1 MLHLATPDS
10 AIGVDNINSTNI
22 SQSEEIRRL
31 KKINQALIDQVE
43 RSMDQQGNAFSIFQR
58 AINLEGQIER
68 RTQELSATLAHLER
82 SNHELQTAKDNAERS
97 NLSKTQ
103 FLAAASH
110 DVLQP
115 LNAATLLVSS
125 LNSIQSTEDGQR
137 LCNQV
142 ERSLQTMTAL
152 LRSLLYI
159 TRLDAG
165 DIQPEWQSVSIKTMF
180 ESIVSDFEPVINQK
194 NLEFR
199 FIHKDLHV
207 HSDPTMLRRIL
218 QNIVANAIYYTNK
231 GGVALIAGKHL
242 DRVRIRVADTGIG
255 IEQQQYKK
263 IFQEFHRCN
272 RIPHTQDQPDAG
284 LGLGL
289 AIVERMVRALNHSLT
304 LNSRVGRGSCFQLTM
319 LGAEPSKHASILE
332 TSVRQD
338 NDTVAGPGLKN
349 TNILLIENDLE
360 VLSAME
366 QLLTQWGC
374 NLRMATSTQQA
385 LDAMAD
391 AAWQPNIIVAD
402 QHLDGDDLG
411 MNTINHLHT
420 LSGANIPAVIITA
433 NPSKQLTRQAE
444 QNGIEV
450 LLKPVKPA
458 QLRALLT
465 HLVSS

>member
-1 MLHLATPDS
+1 MNKLNANT
-10 AIGVDNINSTNI
+10 I
-22 SQSEEIRRL
+22 SKDEEIRRL
-31 KKINQALIDQVE
+31 KKINQALMDHVE
-43 RSMDQQGNAFSIFQR
+43 RSMDQQGSAFSIFQT
-58 AINLEGQIER
+58 AINLEGQIKR
-68 RTQELSATLAHLER
+68 RTQELSTTLAHLER

-125 LNSIQSTEDGQR
+125 LSTIQNTDQGER
-137 LCNQV
+137 LCGQID
-142 ERSLQTMTAL
+142 RSLQTMTAL

-165 DIQPEWQSVSIKTMF
+165 DIQPEWQSVSIKALF
-180 ESIVSDFEPVINQK
+180 DSIMSDFEPVISQK
-194 NLEFR
+194 NLKFR
-199 FIHKDLHV
+199 FAHKDLHV

-218 QNIVANAIYYTNK
+218 QNIVANAIYYTND
-231 GGVALIAGKHL
+231 GGVALIAGKHG
-242 DRVRIRVADTGIG
+242 DRVRIRIADTGIG
-255 IEQQQYKK
+255 IEEQQYEK

-289 AIVERMVRALNHSLT
+289 AIVQRMVRTLNHSLT
-304 LNSRVGRGSCFQLTM
+304 LNSRVGQGSCFQLSM
-319 LGAEPSKHASILE
+319 LGAEPSIHTP
-332 TSVRQD
+332 TSDTMQRFT
-338 NDTVAGPGLKN
+338 NDAVVGSRLHN
-349 TNILLIENDLE
+349 TNILLIENDLD

-366 QLLTQWGC
+366 SLLTQWGC
-374 NLRMATSTQQA
+374 KLRTATATQQA
-385 LDAMAD
+385 LDIVAD
-391 AAWQPNIIVAD
+391 KTWQTHIIIAD

-411 MNTINHLHT
+411 TTTINHLHT
-420 LSGANIPAVIITA
+420 LSGENIPAVIVTA
-433 NPSKQLTRQAE
+433 NPSKELTREAE
-444 QNGIEV
+444 KNGIEV

-465 HLVSS
+465 HLVSD

>member
-1 MLHLATPDS
+1 MAH
-10 AIGVDNINSTNI
+10 
-22 SQSEEIRRL
+22 
-31 KKINQALIDQVE
+31 VE
-43 RSMDQQGNAFSIFQR
+43 QSMDQQGSAFSIFQT
-58 AINLEGQIER
+58 AINLEGQIKR

-82 SNHELQTAKDNAERS
+82 SNHELQTAKDNADRS

-125 LNSIQSTEDGQR
+125 LNTIQTSNQGQR
-137 LCNQV
+137 LCDQID
-142 ERSLQTMTAL
+142 RSLQTMTAL

-165 DIQPEWQSVSIKTMF
+165 DIQPEWQSVSIKTLF
-180 ESIVSDFEPVINQK
+180 ESIVSDFEPVISQK

-218 QNIVANAIYYTNK
+218 QNIIANAIYYTNE
-231 GGVALIAGKHL
+231 GGVALIAGKYR

-255 IEQQQYKK
+255 IEEQQYEK

-284 LGLGL
+284 FGLGL
-289 AIVERMVRALNHSLT
+289 AIVERMVRTLNHSLT

-319 LGAEPSKHASILE
+319 LGAEARKHIATNE
-332 TSVRQD
+332 ASVRLSKEA
-338 NDTVAGPGLKN
+338 VAGSGLHN
-349 TNILLIENDLE
+349 INILLIENDLE

-366 QLLTQWGC
+366 LLLTQWGC
-374 NLRMATSTQQA
+374 KLRMATATQQA
-385 LDAMAD
+385 LDAAAD
-391 AAWQPNIIVAD
+391 TTWQPHIILAD

-411 MNTINHLHT
+411 TTTIRHLHT
-420 LSGANIPAVIITA
+420 LSGENIPAVIITA
-433 NPSKQLTRQAE
+433 NPTKELTREAE
-444 QNGIEV
+444 KFGIEI

-465 HLVSS
+465 HLVST

>member
-1 MLHLATPDS
+1 MNKPNT
-10 AIGVDNINSTNI
+10 I
-22 SQSEEIRRL
+22 SQTEEIRRL
-31 KKINQALIDQVE
+31 KKINQALMDQVE
-43 RSMDQQGNAFSIFQR
+43 RSMDQQGNAFSIFQT
-58 AINLEGQIER
+58 AINLEGQIKR

-82 SNHELQTAKDNAERS
+82 SNHELTTAKDNADRS

-125 LNSIQSTEDGQR
+125 LSALQTSDQGQR
-137 LCNQV
+137 LCSQV
-142 ERSLQTMTAL
+142 ERSLETMTAL

-165 DIQPEWQSVSIKTMF
+165 DIQPEWQSVSIKTLF
-180 ESIVSDFEPVINQK
+180 ESIVSDFEPVISQK

-199 FIHKDLHV
+199 FVHKDLHV

-218 QNIVANAIYYTNK
+218 QNIIANAIYYTNH
-231 GGVALIAGKHL
+231 GGVALIAGRHR
-242 DRVRIRVADTGIG
+242 DRVRIRIADTGIG
-255 IEQQQYKK
+255 IEEEQYEK

-272 RIPHTQDQPDAG
+272 RIQHTRDQPDAG

-289 AIVERMVRALNHSLT
+289 AIVERMVRTLNHSLT
-304 LNSRVGRGSCFQLTM
+304 LNSRVGHGSCFQLTM
-319 LGAEPSKHASILE
+319 LGAEPSKHIPANEPSPRL
-332 TSVRQD
+332 S
-338 NDTVAGPGLKN
+338 NDTVAGSGLRD

-366 QLLTQWGC
+366 LLLSQWGC
-374 NLRMATSTQQA
+374 NLRMAMSTQQA
-385 LDAMAD
+385 LDAVAD
-391 AAWQPNIIVAD
+391 TAWQPHIIVAD

-411 MNTINHLHT
+411 TTTISHVHT
-420 LSGANIPAVIITA
+420 LTGEDIPAVIITA
-433 NPSKQLTRQAE
+433 NPSKHLTRQAE
-444 QNGIEV
+444 NAGIEV

-465 HLVSS
+465 HIMSE